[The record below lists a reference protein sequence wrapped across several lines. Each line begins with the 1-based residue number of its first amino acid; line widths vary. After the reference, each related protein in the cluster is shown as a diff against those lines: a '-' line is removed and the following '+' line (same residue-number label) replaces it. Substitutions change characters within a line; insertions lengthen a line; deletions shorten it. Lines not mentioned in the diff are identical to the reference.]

1 MAYLFF
7 FLCTKIGLLSLNMPC
22 CKLKRKETIAKWK
35 ISLFDK
41 RWDWSISVDSLK

>member
-7 FLCTKIGLLSLNMPC
+7 SLYKNRSFITKYAMLQ
-22 CKLKRKETIAKWK
+22 LKRKETIAKWK